1 VHALTT
7 QQLDGQKV
15 VPTGPAALTMREQ
28 VGLVSKAI
36 EQPIDITVLSD
47 SEARALYGRLPP
59 EYLDLLMNQWAFEV
73 SAPAVVTQ
81 SVHDITGRP
90 PTSFD
95 DWAINH
101 RDAFN

>member
-1 VHALTT
+1 
-7 QQLDGQKV
+7 
-15 VPTGPAALTMREQ
+15 
-28 VGLVSKAI
+28 
-36 EQPIDITVLSD
+36 
-47 SEARALYGRLPP
+47 
-59 EYLDLLMNQWAFEV
+59 MNQWAFEV